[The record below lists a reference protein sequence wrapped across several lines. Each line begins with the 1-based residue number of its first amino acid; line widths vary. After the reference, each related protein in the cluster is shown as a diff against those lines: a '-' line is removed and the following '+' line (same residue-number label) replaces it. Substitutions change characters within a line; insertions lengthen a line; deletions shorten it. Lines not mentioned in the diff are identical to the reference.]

1 MESNLTEFKFCN
13 SCNQTK
19 EINEFKKYR
28 RICFKC
34 MYKKSNDAYKE
45 KFKNYYIQQQDK
57 RLEYQALY
65 YKSKTNKE
73 IIKKKVGRPRI
84 INVAP
89 IEKTQEIET

>member
-1 MESNLTEFKFCN
+1 
-13 SCNQTK
+13 
-19 EINEFKKYR
+19 
-28 RICFKC
+28 

-73 IIKKKVGRPRI
+73 IIKKKVGRPKTV
-84 INVAP
+84 NVKP
-89 IEKTQEIET
+89 IEKTPIET